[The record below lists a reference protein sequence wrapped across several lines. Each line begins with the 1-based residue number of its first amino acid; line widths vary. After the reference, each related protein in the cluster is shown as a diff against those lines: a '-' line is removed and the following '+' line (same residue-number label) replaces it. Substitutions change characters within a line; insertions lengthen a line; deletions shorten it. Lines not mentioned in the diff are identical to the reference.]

1 MVSPKPKFGQAPG
14 PKAQAVDPRGQEEG
28 VVQRVFWKHGPP
40 KVARLYWGG
49 LGTLEFKG
57 GFDTPEEVV
66 QAFGGRAT
74 GYVEG
79 LVFHDQNRDGVRN
92 PDEPPLPG
100 AKVRVGA
107 WKR

>member
-1 MVSPKPKFGQAPG
+1 M
-14 PKAQAVDPRGQEEG
+14 
-28 VVQRVFWKHGPP
+28 
-40 KVARLYWGG
+40 
-49 LGTLEFKG
+49 EFKG